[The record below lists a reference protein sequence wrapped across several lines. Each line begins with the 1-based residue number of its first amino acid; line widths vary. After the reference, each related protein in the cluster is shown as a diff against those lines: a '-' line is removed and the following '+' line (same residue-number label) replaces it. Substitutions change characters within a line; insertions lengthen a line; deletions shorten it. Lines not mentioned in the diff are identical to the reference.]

1 MNETHNQIKSI
12 PNANTGMHSNYLT
25 GYKVNTEYV
34 MFQQSNQNQH
44 NEYQND
50 PYNEL
55 SYFLI
60 DQINNH

>member
-1 MNETHNQIKSI
+1 MFKQSI
-12 PNANTGMHSNYLT
+12 
-25 GYKVNTEYV
+25 
-34 MFQQSNQNQH
+34 QNQH